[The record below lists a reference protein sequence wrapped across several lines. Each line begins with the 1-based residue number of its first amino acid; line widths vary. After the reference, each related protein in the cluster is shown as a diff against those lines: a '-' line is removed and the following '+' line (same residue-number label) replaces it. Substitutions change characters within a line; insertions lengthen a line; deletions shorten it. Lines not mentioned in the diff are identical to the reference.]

1 MAGRS
6 RGGRSISPAE
16 KETLNQEYAL
26 NDMQSQHDY
35 EPSGLPIQRAMLDA
49 VKTAGKKKGAPP
61 RIRWGVHEIQTS
73 DCLIVPSKGRI
84 RITFLSSRDGLRQ
97 GVDIKVN
104 GTIYLLDGS
113 AVETLRTWR
122 DPKYEDTVEY
132 EFASLDGMLRVWN
145 VYEVRHESN
154 EIEEAKWTDNAGF
167 WIEEDPNGSKIYH
180 CSAGPCVPPDFEALV
195 FKLTVLQ
202 NNEDMS

>member
-1 MAGRS
+1 MS
-6 RGGRSISPAE
+6 DI
-16 KETLNQEYAL
+16 
-26 NDMQSQHDY
+26 QSQRDY

-49 VKTAGKKKGAPP
+49 VKTASQKNGGPP
-61 RIRWGVHEIQTS
+61 RIRWGVYEIQTS

-84 RITFLSSRDGLRQ
+84 RITFLSSRAGLRQ

-104 GTIYLLDGS
+104 GHIYLVDGS

-132 EFASLDGMLRVWN
+132 EFSSLDRMLRVWN

-154 EIEEAKWTDNAGF
+154 KIEESKWTDNAGF
-167 WIEEDPNGSKIYH
+167 WIEEGLNGSKIYH
-180 CSAGPCVPPDFEALV
+180 CSAGPCDPPDFEALV
-195 FKLTVLQ
+195 FELTVLQ
-202 NNEDMS
+202 NSGDRT